1 MAIVDSKEPS
11 RPSLSAPANR
21 TDSLLGNRQEP
32 AGDSV
37 GFLFSRGSD
46 SLRESR
52 RITLGLFGLALLG
65 ITLVNIGIYQSS
77 HKQIVERGWE
87 QLATTT
93 TSSAMRSTISS
104 ATSSGRRDSSPSSRA
119 WRSGHARR

>member
-1 MAIVDSKEPS
+1 
-11 RPSLSAPANR
+11 
-21 TDSLLGNRQEP
+21 
-32 AGDSV
+32 V

-77 HKQIVERGWE
+77 HKQIVERGWQ

-93 TSSAMRSTISS
+93 DIKRDEIETPGTSSARGSRR
-104 ATSSGRRDSSPSSRA
+104 GRDGGGRA
-119 WRSGHARR
+119 PPW